1 MTSLEN
7 ESTCSVTGTK
17 DDSLSGDSSQGVTLR
32 DPDMTSLENES
43 TSLSESI
50 HTSNENEEESL
61 SADST
66 KSLEKDSIHNL

>member
-7 ESTCSVTGTK
+7 EST
-17 DDSLSGDSSQGVTLR
+17 
-32 DPDMTSLENES
+32 P
-43 TSLSESI
+43 LSESI

-66 KSLEKDSIHNL
+66 KSLENDSIHNDTIYDPKNECIYGRTETYTCQLPNQHIGFSQWRT